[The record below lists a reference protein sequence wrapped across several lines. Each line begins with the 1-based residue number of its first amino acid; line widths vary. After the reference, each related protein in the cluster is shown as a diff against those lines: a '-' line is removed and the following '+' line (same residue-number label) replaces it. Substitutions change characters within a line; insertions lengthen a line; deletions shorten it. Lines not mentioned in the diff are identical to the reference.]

1 MGAGWPVWLQSR
13 ARELNKTILHPKQV
27 TERSEVACPIG
38 AKRLLV
44 VGESGVNKQLRE
56 DFVN

>member
-1 MGAGWPVWLQSR
+1 MRLGALSGSSDWIESIFQ
-13 ARELNKTILHPKQV
+13 LNLFNSGYTEQV

-44 VGESGVNKQLRE
+44 ESHVS
-56 DFVN
+56 